1 MLLYFWI
8 VYRELHTHKVV
19 LSEDEMKVYAKL
31 QEFASTKLKAFLKQ
45 QGQKISGEFTNGGR
59 VSDLRL
65 IFIFV
70 CVQILSTC
78 F

>member
-31 QEFASTKLKAFLKQ
+31 QEFASTKLKAYLKQ
-45 QGQKISGEFTNGGR
+45 QEQKLRDEFLHGGR

-65 IFIFV
+65 ICIFV
-70 CVQILSTC
+70 VDPI
-78 F
+78 